1 MLCRVGP
8 SASWSYHRCRQVSF
22 GGTGN
27 ATATPIRTLRKS
39 LASGGD
45 VLLAVNVDRGSITAQ
60 FDIHDLSAGSVAVM
74 FEHGRRVAVANSSFT
89 DSFESMDVHVYR
101 LKT

>member
-1 MLCRVGP
+1 MLTKLAGP
-8 SASWSYHRCRQVSF
+8 QQVSF
-22 GGTGN
+22 GGQGN

-60 FDIHDLSAGSVAVM
+60 FDIHDLSDGSVAVM
-74 FEHGRRVAVANSSFT
+74 FEDGRSVAAANSSFT
-89 DSFESMDVHVYR
+89 DSFEAMDVHVYK
-101 LKT
+101 LKA

>member
-1 MLCRVGP
+1 M
-8 SASWSYHRCRQVSF
+8 SF
-22 GGTGN
+22 GGQGN

-39 LASGGD
+39 LASGAD

-60 FDIHDLSAGSVAVM
+60 FDIHDLTADSIAVM
-74 FEHGRRVAVANSSFT
+74 FEDGRSVAVANSSFT

-101 LKT
+101 LKA